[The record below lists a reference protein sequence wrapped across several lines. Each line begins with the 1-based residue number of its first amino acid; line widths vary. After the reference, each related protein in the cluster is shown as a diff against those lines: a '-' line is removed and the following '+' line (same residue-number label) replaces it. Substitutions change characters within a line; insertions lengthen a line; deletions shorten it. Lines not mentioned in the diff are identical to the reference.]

1 MQNISY
7 EQKIEFVFV
16 KRLPESWTAIER
28 CLLRAQ
34 HVYRD
39 QRTCSVIEDRA
50 LPVQTAS
57 YGELQRLSKGHV
69 TYCRMCCVIVAHV
82 CTFVGR
88 HALGM
93 QAAVCNRRLCQVIE
107 PPAQT

>member
-1 MQNISY
+1 MQNESY

-39 QRTCSVIEDRA
+39 GRTCSVIEDLA

-57 YGELQRLSKGHV
+57 YGELRRLSKWHV
-69 TYCRMCCVIVAHV
+69 KYSRTCCVIVGHV
-82 CTFVGR
+82 CTVAGR
-88 HALGM
+88 HDMGL
-93 QAAVCNRRLCQVIE
+93 QAVVCNRI
-107 PPAQT
+107 A